1 MKTIYKEAYRKS
13 IALLKEKRIEKGV
26 TQSQLA
32 EKLGI
37 SQAVISK
44 IETCER
50 RLDIIELRE
59 ICNVIGQPFTELTK
73 EISNI

>member
-1 MKTIYKEAYRKS
+1 MKTIHNEAYRKS
-13 IALLKEKRIEKGV
+13 IALLKAKRLEQGI
-26 TQSQLA
+26 TQEQLA
-32 EKLGI
+32 KKMQV

-59 ICNVIGQPFTELTK
+59 ICRLINISFTDFAQ
-73 EISNI
+73 EIEKL

>member
-1 MKTIYKEAYRKS
+1 MKTIYNESYRKS
-13 IALLKEKRIEKGV
+13 IALLKTKRLEKGI
-26 TQSQLA
+26 TQEQLA
-32 EKLGI
+32 EKLKV

-59 ICNVIGQPFTELTK
+59 ICKVIKASFTDFAQ
-73 EISNI
+73 EISTL

>member
-1 MKTIYKEAYRKS
+1 MKTIYNEAYRKC
-13 IALLKEKRIEKGV
+13 IALLKSKRLERGI
-26 TQSQLA
+26 TQEQLA
-32 EKLGI
+32 EKMQV

-59 ICNVIGQPFTELTK
+59 ICKLVGITITEFTRQIE
-73 EISNI
+73 SF

>member
-1 MKTIYKEAYRKS
+1 MKTIYNEAYRKC
-13 IALLKEKRIEKGV
+13 IALLKSKRLERGI
-26 TQSQLA
+26 TQEQLA
-32 EKLGI
+32 EQLQV

-59 ICNVIGQPFTELTK
+59 ICKAINVQFINYIS
-73 EISNI
+73 EIENF

>member
-1 MKTIYKEAYRKS
+1 MKTIYNEAYRKC
-13 IALLKEKRIEKGV
+13 IALLKSKRLEKGI
-26 TQSQLA
+26 TQEQLA
-32 EKLGI
+32 EKLQV

-59 ICNVIGQPFTELTK
+59 ICKLIGISFTVFAQ
-73 EISNI
+73 EIDKL